1 MTNLPLLPTTVV
13 GSHGKPGWWHMT
25 TKAHEQGQIGP
36 ADLTE
41 LFDDAADTAIR
52 DQVRAGIDI
61 ITDGEVRR
69 LDGYV
74 DSYYAIIEGIRP
86 LPIEIGRAHV

>member
-1 MTNLPLLPTTVV
+1 MADLPIVPTTVV
-13 GSHGKPGWWHMT
+13 GSHGKPGWWHVT

-36 ADLTE
+36 ADLAL

-61 ITDGEVRR
+61 ITVDGEVRR
-69 LDGYV
+69 PKWPGQPV
-74 DSYYAIIEGIRP
+74 PTRRS
-86 LPIEIGRAHV
+86 